1 MSENVWSE
9 INKDSPVPLYYQIKE
24 SIQEAL
30 DEGVFKV
37 GESIPSEM
45 DFCSIF
51 GVSRPT
57 VRQAINELVSEG
69 ALRKEKGRGTF
80 VANKKFNYGSMQD
93 IVTYYDKLIQRGYDP
108 KTDILEKEIIT
119 ATKKLSKKL
128 KLELHEQVI
137 KIKRLRKIED
147 EPIVIITN
155 YIPYKLCPGLM
166 DIELK
171 DRSLYR
177 IIAENYGYQ
186 LKRSEV
192 VFYPGLAD
200 KIDAQLLH
208 QEKGDPLQIIN
219 TVSIAENEVV
229 FDFFESKFRGNYGKI
244 YTIVEN

>member
-1 MSENVWSE
+1 MSEHVWSE

-30 DEGVFKV
+30 DEGIFKV

-45 DFCSIF
+45 ELCRIF
-51 GVSRPT
+51 DVSRPT
-57 VRQAINELVSEG
+57 VRQAISELVSEG
-69 ALRKEKGRGTF
+69 ALRKEKGKGTF

-93 IVTYYDKLIQRGYDP
+93 IVTYYDKLIQRGYNP

-119 ATKKLSKKL
+119 ATKKLSEKL
-128 KLELHEQVI
+128 QLELHEQVI

-155 YIPYKLCPGLM
+155 HIPYKLCPGLM
-166 DIELK
+166 EIDLK

-177 IIAENYGYQ
+177 VIAENYGYQ
-186 LKRSEV
+186 LQRSEV

-208 QEKGDPLQIIN
+208 QQKGDPLQIVK
-219 TVSIAENEVV
+219 TVSIAEDGVL
-229 FDFFESKFRGNYGKI
+229 FDYFESKFRGNYGKI
-244 YTIVEN
+244 FTIVEN